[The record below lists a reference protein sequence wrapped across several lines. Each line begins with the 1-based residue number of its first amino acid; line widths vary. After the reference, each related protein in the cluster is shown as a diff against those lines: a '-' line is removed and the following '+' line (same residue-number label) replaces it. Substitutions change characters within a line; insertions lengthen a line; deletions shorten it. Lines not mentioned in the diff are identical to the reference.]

1 MESTKLS
8 EREIEVRTVQRV
20 LNQID
25 EINKKVLT
33 NLILPN
39 EDVDTAVNTIKL
51 GIKYYFGI
59 LGNE

>member
-1 MESTKLS
+1 MLELS
-8 EREIEVRTVQRV
+8 QREIEVKTIQRV

-25 EINKKVLT
+25 EINNKVLT

-39 EDVDTAVNTIKL
+39 EDVDTAIETIKL

-59 LGNE
+59 LGDE